1 MRPHLCAVNSGH
13 TARVLCMAPRHVD
26 VVKSL
31 KYFIG
36 GVGERQPTSPS
47 ASTGC
52 TGST

>member
-1 MRPHLCAVNSGH
+1 VYGAS
-13 TARVLCMAPRHVD
+13 HVD

-52 TGST
+52 TGSTWPPPVWAP